1 MARDGCPRRG
11 RFGAVGEGGASPVL
25 VQKLGRLGRDGT
37 RYQLTEDTPS
47 SLTVTTIRPDGQRR
61 TTRGLI
67 SVAIDAMVRWGRK
80 GQYYLEESG
89 LPLNAVW
96 CEARLLR
103 TNEMPTKHVVFD
115 WTREDHGAVEGQC
128 ARDRSC
134 PPARGFGR
142 ESGSRSGSRRRRRAR

>member
-1 MARDGCPRRG
+1 M
-11 RFGAVGEGGASPVL
+11 
-25 VQKLGRLGRDGT
+25 GRDGT

-47 SLTVTTIRPDGQRR
+47 SLTVTTVRPDGQRR

-67 SVAIDAMVRWGRK
+67 SNTGRRVAIDAMVRWGRK

-115 WTREDHGAVEGQC
+115 WAREGHGAAEHQRG
-128 ARDRSC
+128 RDRSC

-142 ESGSRSGSRRRRRAR
+142 ASGSSSRSRRRRRAG